1 MRKWGVVVA
10 ALGLLMLVGAA
21 VLSFVLVPNGQ
32 QLPADTDEKIQY
44 AGTLTALD
52 PAALLSGEADA
63 EDAVVRDLPVT
74 VDRRLEVLETD
85 ENRARVVDSSV
96 ITATDSGETVSERE
110 FFYAIDRKTM
120 HAVPSFTDEPVE
132 DAEGLVVGFPIGSEK
147 LNYVGWVQEAEDTA
161 HVMYAGEDE
170 LRGLAVY
177 KYGGQFSGVP
187 TPDQIPGA
195 PTSLPKDQLAGLL
208 EAVDAPAD
216 LQDQLGAALP
226 LLPDDIPLAYT
237 YSTDDSYTVEPTTGI
252 IVDMTKASTIS
263 VGMAGLPDVTFPIVE
278 STVGY
283 TPANVVNEVARA
295 QDSLDQIR
303 LYGTTIPL
311 VLLGLGVVALVAS
324 VPMMRHRRRTE
335 VPPPSTA
342 PRPPAMSV

>member
-10 ALGLLMLVGAA
+10 VLGLLMLVGAA
-21 VLSFVLVPNGQ
+21 ALAFVVVPNAQ

-52 PAALLSGEADA
+52 PAALLSGDA
-63 EDAVVRDLPVT
+63 ESAMVRDVAVT
-74 VDRRLEVLETD
+74 VDRRLEVLQSD
-85 ENRARVVDSSV
+85 GDRARVVDSSV
-96 ITATDSGETVSERE
+96 VTADDSGELVSERE
-110 FFYAIDRKTM
+110 YIYAIDRKTL
-120 HAVPSFTDEPVE
+120 HAVPNFTDEPVE

-161 HVMYAGEDE
+161 HVMYQGEDE
-170 LRGLAVY
+170 IRGLSVY
-177 KYGGQFSGVP
+177 EYAGDFSGVP
-187 TPDQIPGA
+187 TADQIPGA
-195 PTSLPKDQLAGLL
+195 PTSLPKDQLADLL
-208 EAVDAPAD
+208 EAVDAPDD
-216 LQDQLGAALP
+216 LQEQLAAALP

-237 YSTDDSYTVEPTTGI
+237 YTTDDSYSIEPTTGI
-252 IVDMTKASTIS
+252 IIDMTKASTIS
-263 VGMAGLPDVTFPIVE
+263 VGMAGLPDVTFPLVE

-283 TPANVVNEVARA
+283 TPANVLNEVQRA
-295 QDSLDQIR
+295 QDSLDQIE

-311 VLLGLGVVALVAS
+311 VLAGLGVVALGVS

-335 VPPPSTA
+335 PPPPSTA

>member
-10 ALGLLMLVGAA
+10 VFGLLMLVAAA
-21 VLSFVLVPNGQ
+21 VLSFVVVPNGQ
-32 QLPADTDEKIQY
+32 QLPADTNEPVQY

-52 PAALLSGEADA
+52 PAALLDGEAEA
-63 EDAVVRDLPVT
+63 AVVRDVPVT
-74 VDRRLEVLETD
+74 VDRRLEVLDTD
-85 ENRARVVDSSV
+85 EDRARVVDSSV
-96 ITATDSGETVSERE
+96 ITAADSGETISERE
-110 FFYAIDRKTM
+110 YFYAIDRKSM
-120 HAVPSFTDEPVE
+120 HAVPNFTDEQVE
-132 DAEGLVVGFPIGSEK
+132 DAEGLVVGFPIGAEK
-147 LNYVGWVQEAEDTA
+147 MNYVGWVQEAEDTA
-161 HVMYAGEDE
+161 HVMYQGEDE
-170 LRGLAVY
+170 LRGLEVY

-195 PTSLPKDQLAGLL
+195 PTSLPKDQLGGLL

-216 LQDQLGAALP
+216 LQDQLEAALP

-237 YSTDDSYTVEPTTGI
+237 YTTDDSYTVEPTTGI
-252 IVDMTKASTIS
+252 IVDMTKVSTIS

-278 STVGY
+278 NTVGY

-295 QDSLDQIR
+295 QDGLDQIR

-311 VLLGLGVVALVAS
+311 ILLGLGVVALVAS

-335 VPPPSTA
+335 DEAPPTAA
-342 PRPPAMSV
+342 PRPPAMTS